1 MDDKVCL
8 GNAQNGIWQD
18 ARRDETPKEGNKEL
32 RGEESK
38 ELREEGSCT
47 QGTERKEIKIKEKES

>member
-1 MDDKVCL
+1 MDDKVRL
-8 GNAQNGIWQD
+8 GNAQNGIWQ
-18 ARRDETPKEGNKEL
+18 AETPKEGNKEL